1 MPDKGLIGWVGF
13 KASETLLGI
22 ETTGAHLHFGVKYRF
37 KASETLLGIETQQE
51 AALREAEADSKP
63 LKPF

>member
-1 MPDKGLIGWVGF
+1 MRVKITGF

-22 ETTGAHLHFGVKYRF
+22 ETQAIPYTQIADIRF
-37 KASETLLGIETQQE
+37 KASETLLGIETWE
-51 AALREAEADSKP
+51 WSGVEEGWEDSKP

>member
-1 MPDKGLIGWVGF
+1 MRGKNQRRFKASETLLGIETNLVIGSSRSRGGF

-22 ETTGAHLHFGVKYRF
+22 ETNTAFPWVDN
-37 KASETLLGIETQQE
+37 AP
-51 AALREAEADSKP
+51 ASKP

>member
-1 MPDKGLIGWVGF
+1 MDEMLWGF

-22 ETTGAHLHFGVKYRF
+22 ETLNDAKLAGKHLGF
-37 KASETLLGIETQQE
+37 KASETLLGIET
-51 AALREAEADSKP
+51 AKYRYLTHIYKASKP